1 VKDSDL
7 KTISSNLMRLSE
19 RADRE
24 TYLVCKHNKT
34 LYFRGGWNLFVVK
47 DGLCLEAPYGRQ
59 VAQLDLPYLHSWAAD
74 NLWDG
79 EIKLEFVKRFK
90 SKKEVSKFLDK
101 KEREKKQ

>member
-1 VKDSDL
+1 MTDRVL
-7 KTISSNLMRLSE
+7 KTIEKVGN
-19 RADRE
+19 E

-34 LYFRGGWNLFVVK
+34 LYFGGGWNLFVVK
-47 DGLCLEAPYGRQ
+47 DGLSLETPHGRH

-101 KEREKKQ
+101 KQ